1 MTMTAR
7 AACLVAVLL
16 TLSLGACQ
24 STPSLPQ
31 TREALMAELA
41 SAYDVEG
48 ILAREQTEA
57 LAELHRDLE
66 QVRAQ
71 MNGRLTPAQQ
81 EKFSAG
87 IDRFVASARSG
98 VDARTAASVWA
109 QAYAA
114 ELTDDDLRRIVAFS
128 RTPAGAAEIAANRR
142 AGDSL
147 RDYLRQDREKR
158 FGPAQ
163 RQFYAEMKALT
174 GQP

>member
-1 MTMTAR
+1 MSAR
-7 AACLVAVLL
+7 TACLVTLVLA
-16 TLSLGACQ
+16 LSAGGCQ
-24 STPSLPQ
+24 TAPSLPP

-41 SAYDVEG
+41 SAYDIEG
-48 ILAREQTEA
+48 IIVRERTET
-57 LAELHRDLE
+57 LAELHRDID

-71 MNGRLTPAQQ
+71 MNGRLSPAQQ
-81 EKFSAG
+81 ERFNAG

-98 VDARTAASVWA
+98 VDPSTAASVWA
-109 QAYAA
+109 QSYAS
-114 ELTDDDLRRIVAFS
+114 ELTDSELRSIVAFA
-128 RTPAGAAEIAANRR
+128 RTPAGAAEIAANHR

-163 RQFYAEMKALT
+163 RQFFAEMKALT

>member
-1 MTMTAR
+1 
-7 AACLVAVLL
+7 
-16 TLSLGACQ
+16 
-24 STPSLPQ
+24 
-31 TREALMAELA
+31 
-41 SAYDVEG
+41 
-48 ILAREQTEA
+48 
-57 LAELHRDLE
+57 
-66 QVRAQ
+66 

-81 EKFSAG
+81 EKFNAG

-109 QAYAA
+109 QAYAS
-114 ELTDDDLRRIVAFS
+114 ELTDADLRSIVAFA

-174 GQP
+174 GQM